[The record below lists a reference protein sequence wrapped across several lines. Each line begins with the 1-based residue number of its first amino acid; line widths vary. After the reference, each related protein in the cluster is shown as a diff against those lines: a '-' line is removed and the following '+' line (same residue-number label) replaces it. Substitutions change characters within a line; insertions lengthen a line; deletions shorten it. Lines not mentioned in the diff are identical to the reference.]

1 MDADHRTQVKSTLI
15 DDAPSFSVSKV
26 IESMS
31 KLKDKKEG

>member
-1 MDADHRTQVKSTLI
+1 LI